1 MSKKYFK
8 KTLAGIFAVVLVA
21 SSIPLVPYTEAL
33 DSISITASAA
43 ETEDGFIYAANADG
57 TVTITGYNGTGGDVV
72 IPSTIDG
79 SAVTAIGTKAFYQC
93 DGINSIT
100 VPEGVLSIGTAQDEF
115 GVFEE
120 CSMQSISLPSTLLYI
135 WPYAFASTQLTEIT
149 FPDSVIR
156 IGDAV
161 FLGCTELKSITAPC
175 RTAAKEELWK
185 PQDCSPEITYSHVY
199 EAGADVCVCGKT
211 SYFEFDSAAGII
223 SGYNGTNTSVKV
235 PEKIDGIAVTAIAD
249 DAFSD
254 CDFIETISA
263 PCAISGEWSKNCKA
277 AVSHY
282 NHVYAKGA
290 AECNCGEASV
300 YAYEENEDGTI
311 TLTRYF
317 GGDSEVVVPA
327 KLFGKTVSKVKGA
340 FWYNGNITKVVI
352 SEGITCIDDSL
363 FQGCGNLKEVVLPLS
378 LKTIG
383 MYVFCDC
390 TGLESITIPENVETI
405 GIQAFQYCS
414 NLKEIHMLGKTP
426 PETHWTAFYT
436 ECNSVESI
444 YVPYGTEDDY
454 AAFPLLFPRED
465 VSEVPTII
473 HPSYPS
479 ATYVLGGKG
488 ENFTNSADSDMM
500 LTEPEKPLADGYAFA
515 GWYTDDTFTTKFDFT
530 KGIDDDIK
538 IYAKW
543 EETATVT
550 FDMQGNG
557 TQIAPVSIVNGNTI
571 TEPEK
576 PSVDGYD
583 FGGWYTDKD
592 CTDGNLFDFSTQITD
607 DITLYAK
614 WSKSRNAILDSE
626 LTWQLDN
633 GVLTISGLDEAFPEC
648 WVNNEQVKWCD
659 EIENVKKVVF
669 NTPNLKNLGSG
680 AFLGC
685 ENLESIELPN
695 SLTTIGDL
703 AFEGCTN
710 LTGIDFPENLTTIG
724 ASAFYGCTKLESIVL
739 PNSVTTLG
747 ECVFGYCDALSSV
760 KLSENITSLPEAAFV
775 FTNIESFEIPAGITE
790 IGAGVFIGCMN
801 MKEINVAADNSAYCS
816 VDGVLFD
823 KEKETLMQY
832 PTGKTDSS
840 YIVQDTVTSIQEA
853 AFACNT
859 SLTDITLPSNLTKIE
874 CETFGGSGLT
884 SITIPDSVTSIG
896 ISAFEDCEDLTS
908 VMIPNSVTEIEHS
921 AFRDCSSL
929 TRVTIPASVSAIGQG
944 AFQNTGLKSVTFE
957 CDDAVAIANFNS
969 EGVYDIFEESVNL
982 ETIYVPAGCV
992 DAYKN
997 SEGYQAALGDYI
1009 DLIQEMPIA
1018 EAKGYSVSYDGNVT
1032 INFHYLLSKNFQTG
1046 YVEFSDGT
1054 QVSASD
1060 AVKDAN
1066 GYCVFP
1072 ISMPA
1077 KNMYDEITAQFYD
1090 ENEVA
1095 VGDAVTFDLE
1105 TYMDKVKAYDPNYSD
1120 FVDSFLE
1127 YGKQAAAYFGN
1138 TNAPAS
1144 TKTYDYTSIIS
1155 ALETNGY
1162 DVLPD
1167 MGSNYVGATMLL
1179 KSTPILRLYYKKAVD
1194 GLDLGDNAQWDT
1206 NDMNPDLTFIQ
1217 KTISVT
1223 DFATTFNGYSVYHYL
1238 YKALKA
1244 GDDQKLMKLCAALYD
1259 FSKAANA
1266 MNQ

>member
-1 MSKKYFK
+1 MPRDYFK
-8 KTLAGIFAVVLVA
+8 KTLAGIFALAIVA
-21 SSIPLVPYTEAL
+21 SATPLAPFAPLL

-57 TVTITGYNGTGGDVV
+57 TVTITGYNGAGGDVV

-79 SAVTAIGTKAFYQC
+79 AAVTAIGREAFRSC
-93 DGINSIT
+93 KGINSIT

-115 GVFEE
+115 GVFED

-135 WPYAFASTQLTEIT
+135 WSYAFASTQLTEIT
-149 FPDSVIR
+149 FPDSVIK
-156 IGDAV
+156 IGDEV
-161 FLGCTELKSITAPC
+161 FFGCTELKSITAPC
-175 RTAAKEELWK
+175 RTEAKEELWK
-185 PQDCSPEITYSHVY
+185 PKECSPEITYNHVY

-263 PCAISGEWSKNCKA
+263 PCAVSGEWSKNCKA

-311 TLTRYF
+311 TLTRYL

-340 FWYNGNITKVVI
+340 FCYNGNITKVVI

-363 FQGCGNLKEVVLPLS
+363 FQDCGNLKEVVLPLS

-383 MYVFCDC
+383 MYVFCNC

-426 PETHWTAFYT
+426 PETHWTAFST

-454 AAFPLLFPRED
+454 EAFPLLFPRED

-473 HPSYPS
+473 HPPYPS

-530 KGIDDDIK
+530 KGIDEDIK

-614 WSKSRNAILDSE
+614 WSKSRNAILDSN
-626 LTWQLDN
+626 LTYEIDEE
-633 GVLTISGLDEAFPEC
+633 GVLTITGDDTAFPDCVDNYGEIR
-648 WVNNEQVKWCD
+648 VWCD
-659 EIENVKKVVF
+659 EIDKVTKIVF
-669 NTPNLKNLGSG
+669 DTPNLTSIGTA
-680 AFLGC
+680 AFI
-685 ENLESIELPN
+685 NFTALETVELPD
-695 SLTTIGDL
+695 TVETIGHQ
-703 AFEGCTN
+703 AFRNC
-710 LTGIDFPENLTTIG
+710 
-724 ASAFYGCTKLESIVL
+724 
-739 PNSVTTLG
+739 
-747 ECVFGYCDALSSV
+747 
-760 KLSENITSLPEAAFV
+760 
-775 FTNIESFEIPAGITE
+775 
-790 IGAGVFIGCMN
+790 
-801 MKEINVAADNSAYCS
+801 KE
-816 VDGVLFD
+816 L
-823 KEKETLMQY
+823 
-832 PTGKTDSS
+832 
-840 YIVQDTVTSIQEA
+840 DTVTI
-853 AFACNT
+853 
-859 SLTDITLPSNLTKIE
+859 PS
-874 CETFGGSGLT
+874 SVT
-884 SITIPDSVTSIG
+884 SIGINSFNGCASLKSISIPESVTSISDYTFASCSLLASVKMGSKVESIGKSAFDGCANLKSIEIPDSVTSIG
-896 ISAFEDCEDLTS
+896 NYSFRGCSALTS
-908 VMIPNSVTEIEHS
+908 VNIGKGVASIGSQVFSDCIGLTSITFPNSVTSIGAQVCS
-921 AFRDCSSL
+921 GCTGLTSITFGSSVASIGMGALYKCSSL
-929 TRVTIPASVSAIGQG
+929 TSISFNGDMPNEINTNAFVSIGTVETPVSLFYPTDNQTWDG
-944 AFQNTGLKSVTFE
+944 IEEAVHSKQWNGGYFE
-957 CDDAVAIANFNS
+957 AMTAVI
-969 EGVYDIFEESVNL
+969 
-982 ETIYVPAGCV
+982 
-992 DAYKN
+992 
-997 SEGYQAALGDYI
+997 
-1009 DLIQEMPIA
+1009 
-1018 EAKGYSVSYDGNVT
+1018 KGYSVSYDGDIT
-1032 INFHYLLSKNFQTG
+1032 IKFHYFVSDFYNNG
-1046 YVEFSDGT
+1046 YIKFSDGT

-1066 GYCVFP
+1066 GYFVFP

-1090 ENEVA
+1090 ENDVA
-1095 VGDAVTFDLE
+1095 IGNAVTFDLA

-1127 YGKQAAAYFGN
+1127 YGKQAAAYFGV
-1138 TNAPAS
+1138 TGAPAG
-1144 TKTYDYTSIIS
+1144 KTYSDSDFASIS
-1155 ALETNGY
+1155 NTLEANYASTDN
-1162 DVLPD
+1162 
-1167 MGSNYVGATMLL
+1167 MGDTFVGATLLL
-1179 KSTPILRLYYKKAVD
+1179 KSMPKLRLYYSED
-1194 GLDLGDNAQWDT
+1194 PGNYST
-1206 NDMNPDLTFIQ
+1206 NEKNPDLFYTE
-1217 KTISVT
+1217 KEISPVKFGT
-1223 DFATTFNGYSVYHYL
+1223 EDLNGYYVYNYI
-1238 YKALKA
+1238 YKAMNSDDSGLKA
-1244 GDDQKLMKLCAALYD
+1244 LCAALYNM
-1259 FSKAANA
+1259 SKAIPAVG
-1266 MNQ
+1266 